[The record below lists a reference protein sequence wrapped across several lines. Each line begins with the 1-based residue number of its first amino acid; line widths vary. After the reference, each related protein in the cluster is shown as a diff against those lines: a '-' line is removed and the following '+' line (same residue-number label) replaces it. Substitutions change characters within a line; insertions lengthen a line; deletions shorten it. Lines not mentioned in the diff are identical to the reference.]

1 MIRIV
6 LSKIVQREIPFCWS
20 DWIIFYWS
28 SILDLSRL
36 MYLFLFYPILDYSFS
51 YEHFNTTSSI
61 GQPRKPISNG
71 LHQEYSSS
79 FWLWLYTGKTRNHC
93 FVLLWGG
100 THQFTFI
107 CQNVAGFFCCCCCL
121 TSWKMVMRRAQASIT
136 AGLTFLQDCGG
147 STCFSVAWFYCYWFI
162 CWCL

>member
-1 MIRIV
+1 M
-6 LSKIVQREIPFCWS
+6 LGCAGNDKDCAKIVQREIPFCWS
-20 DWIIFYWS
+20 DWLIFYWS
-28 SILDLSRL
+28 GILDLSGL

-61 GQPRKPISNG
+61 GQPRKPVSNG

-93 FVLLWGG
+93 FILLWGG

-107 CQNVAGFFCCCCCL
+107 CQNVAGFFLLLLFDFLEDGHEKSSSQHYRWVNFL
-121 TSWKMVMRRAQASIT
+121 TW
-136 AGLTFLQDCGG
+136 LW
-147 STCFSVAWFYCYWFI
+147 WFNLF
-162 CWCL
+162 